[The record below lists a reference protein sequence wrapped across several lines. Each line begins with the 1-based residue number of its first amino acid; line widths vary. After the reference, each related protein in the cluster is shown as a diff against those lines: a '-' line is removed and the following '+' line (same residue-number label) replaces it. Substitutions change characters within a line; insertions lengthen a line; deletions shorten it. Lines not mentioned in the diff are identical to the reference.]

1 MTLDRRALL
10 AAGTALLSGNGLVAA
25 ASDAAIKP
33 TQNIGKRHRRIAT
46 EEAYAVP
53 ELVDGVRSGLQSG
66 AKDADTKFWAV
77 LLGEN
82 PWGKMVLR
90 RLLDLEQERL
100 AIMDQHGVDMHVL
113 SITVP
118 GPQMFDSATGTRL
131 ATVINDRLAEVITR
145 HPQRFAGL
153 AAVAPQDPQNAAK
166 EIERAVTQLHLNGV
180 IINSHTH
187 DEYLDDPKFW
197 PIFEAAAAHQAPI
210 YLHPRAPSKM
220 MLAPFEPYALE
231 HAIWGYQAEA
241 GLHAV
246 RLVMSGV
253 FDRFPNL
260 KIVLGHMGEG
270 VPYWFY
276 RIDYMH
282 RGASRFNW
290 RPQLAKA
297 PSEYFKSNFMITTSG
312 MNWNPV
318 LEFCVNVVGPDN
330 IMFAVDY
337 PYQETPE
344 AVRFMD
350 AAPLSEADRAKIY
363 HGNAERV
370 FRISNT

>member
-1 MTLDRRALL
+1 MAMDRRTLL
-10 AAGTALLSGNGLVAA
+10 GAGTAALATSALTTPM
-25 ASDAAIKP
+25 SDARTPASRK
-33 TQNIGKRHRRIAT
+33 THRRIAT
-46 EEAYAVP
+46 EEAYAIP
-53 ELVDGVRSGLQSG
+53 ELVDGVRSAIALDS
-66 AKDADTKFWAV
+66 KSADVKFWNV

-100 AIMDQHGVDMHVL
+100 AIMDQHGVDVHVL

-118 GPQMFDSATGTRL
+118 GPQLYDAPTGTAI
-131 ATVINDRLAEVITR
+131 ATVINDRLAEVIGR
-145 HPQRFAGL
+145 HPTRFAGL
-153 AAVAPQDPQNAAK
+153 AAIAPQDPVGAAR
-166 EIERAVTQLHLNGV
+166 EIERAVTKLGLNGV

-197 PIFEAAAAHQAPI
+197 PIFEAAATHDAPI
-210 YLHPRAPSKM
+210 YLHPRAPSQLM
-220 MLAPFEPYALE
+220 IEPFKPYSLE

-253 FDRFPNL
+253 FDRYPNL

-270 VPYWFY
+270 IPYWFY

-318 LEFCVNVVGPDN
+318 LAFCLSVVGPDN
-330 IMFAVDY
+330 IMFAIDY
-337 PYQETPE
+337 PYQDTPE
-344 AVRFMD
+344 AVQFLD
-350 AAPLSEADRAKIY
+350 AAPLSEEDRAKVY
-363 HGNAERV
+363 YRNAERV
-370 FRISNT
+370 FKIAPAG

>member
-1 MTLDRRALL
+1 QIRPPVGLDTYFSAIESARPADPVCARNNSHGCVNSIYNSSSRHRLPVRGYPTMTLDRRALL

-131 ATVINDRLAEVITR
+131 ATVINDR
-145 HPQRFAGL
+145 
-153 AAVAPQDPQNAAK
+153 
-166 EIERAVTQLHLNGV
+166 
-180 IINSHTH
+180 
-187 DEYLDDPKFW
+187 
-197 PIFEAAAAHQAPI
+197 
-210 YLHPRAPSKM
+210 
-220 MLAPFEPYALE
+220 
-231 HAIWGYQAEA
+231 
-241 GLHAV
+241 
-246 RLVMSGV
+246 
-253 FDRFPNL
+253 
-260 KIVLGHMGEG
+260 
-270 VPYWFY
+270 
-276 RIDYMH
+276 
-282 RGASRFNW
+282 
-290 RPQLAKA
+290 
-297 PSEYFKSNFMITTSG
+297 
-312 MNWNPV
+312 
-318 LEFCVNVVGPDN
+318 
-330 IMFAVDY
+330 
-337 PYQETPE
+337 
-344 AVRFMD
+344 
-350 AAPLSEADRAKIY
+350 
-363 HGNAERV
+363 
-370 FRISNT
+370 

>member
-1 MTLDRRALL
+1 MTLDRRTLL
-10 AAGTALLSGNGLVAA
+10 AAGTALLTSNARLAGAGEGTGNPTTSAA
-25 ASDAAIKP
+25 
-33 TQNIGKRHRRIAT
+33 QRQRRIAT

-53 ELVDGVRSGLQSG
+53 ELVDGVRSVLQSG

-77 LLGEN
+77 LLSEN

-118 GPQMFDSATGTRL
+118 GPQLFDAATGTRL
-131 ATVINDRLAEVITR
+131 ATTINDRLAEVIAR

-153 AAVAPQDPQNAAK
+153 AAVAPQDPVNAAK
-166 EIERAVTQLHLNGV
+166 EIERAITQLHLNGV

-197 PIFEAAAAHQAPI
+197 PIFEAAAAHHAPI
-210 YLHPRAPSKM
+210 YLHPRAPSRL
-220 MLAPFEPYALE
+220 MLAPFEPYSLE

-246 RLVMSGV
+246 RLIMSGV
-253 FDRFPNL
+253 FDRYPDL

-270 VPYWFY
+270 IPYWFY
-276 RIDYMH
+276 RVDYMH
-282 RGASRFNW
+282 RGAARFNW

-297 PSEYFKSNFMITTSG
+297 PSEYFKSNFTITTSG
-312 MNWNPV
+312 MNWSPV
-318 LEFCVNVVGPDN
+318 LEFCLKVVGPDN

-337 PYQETPE
+337 PYQETAE
-344 AVRFMD
+344 AVHFLD
-350 AAPLSEADRAKIY
+350 SAALSETDRAKLY

-370 FRISNT
+370 FRI

>member
-1 MTLDRRALL
+1 MLIAGGLTARAKEPDVKS
-10 AAGTALLSGNGLVAA
+10 ARA
-25 ASDAAIKP
+25 P
-33 TQNIGKRHRRIAT
+33 TTHHRRIAT
-46 EEAYAVP
+46 EEAFAIP
-53 ELVDGVRSGLQSG
+53 ELVDGVRSAIDLGS
-66 AKDADTKFWAV
+66 KNADVKFWNI

-82 PWGKMVLR
+82 PWGKVVLR

-100 AIMDQHGVDMHVL
+100 AIMDQNGVDVHLL

-118 GPQMFDSATGTRL
+118 GPQLYDAPTGTRL
-131 ATVINDRLAEVITR
+131 ATLMNDRLAEVIAR
-145 HPQRFAGL
+145 HPTRFAGL
-153 AAVAPQDPQNAAK
+153 AAVAPQNPEGAAR
-166 EIERAVTQLHLNGV
+166 EIERAVTKLGLNGV

-187 DEYLDDPKFW
+187 DEYLDDQKFW
-197 PIFEAAAAHQAPI
+197 PIFEAAAAREAPI
-210 YLHPRAPSKM
+210 YLHPRAPSVPM
-220 MLAPFEPYALE
+220 IAPFQPYSLE

-253 FDRFPNL
+253 FDRYPNL

-270 VPYWFY
+270 IPYWFY
-276 RIDYMH
+276 RVDYMH

-318 LEFCVNVVGPDN
+318 LAFCLSVLGPDN
-330 IMFAVDY
+330 IMFAIDY
-337 PYQETPE
+337 PYQDTSE
-344 AVRFMD
+344 AVGFMD
-350 AAPLSEADRAKIY
+350 SAPLTEDDRAKLY
-363 HGNAERV
+363 HRNAERIFKV
-370 FRISNT
+370 GATA